1 MSRDLV
7 KKLSAGLFTNSVD
20 MLLFAVSLGLNL
32 YASGSKGKDPITI
45 LEKSFKLTKIFQEK
59 LLQSCT
65 AYAKSRKYLER
76 IDGELRLTREGKKR
90 LKKQLPEYQS
100 QRPWDN
106 RLYLIVY
113 DIKESQREKRY
124 LLNRWLKEHKAVMLQ
139 KSVWV
144 TVKNLE
150 PDLRRE
156 NQIFS
161 DEGMILVSSLKS
173 GEGINGKP
181 VKQLVEQW
189 YHLEE
194 LNKRY
199 DAWLGVV
206 KANRKMDFKKTF
218 ILKMKYLKILEDD
231 PQLPF
236 SLLPDNWLGDKVY
249 QVYKLISDRK

>member
-1 MSRDLV
+1 MPRDLV

-32 YASGSKGKDPITI
+32 YVSSYKGKDPITI
-45 LEKSFKLTKIFQEK
+45 LEKSFKLTHLFQEK
-59 LLQSCT
+59 LLQACT
-65 AYAKSRKYLER
+65 TYAKSKQYLEK
-76 IDGELRLTREGKKR
+76 INGELRLTAEGKKR
-90 LKKQLPEYQS
+90 LEKQLPKYQS
-100 QRPWDN
+100 RRLWDG

-113 DIKESQREKRY
+113 DIKESRRKKRY
-124 LLNRWLKEHKAVMLQ
+124 LLNRWLKQHKAMMLQ

-144 TVKNLE
+144 SVKNLE
-150 PDLRRE
+150 FDLRQE

-161 DEGMILVSSLKS
+161 NEGMILVSSLKS

-181 VKQLVEQW
+181 VKELVEQW
-189 YHLEE
+189 YGLRE

-199 DAWLGVV
+199 DVWLHIA
-206 KANRKMDFKKTF
+206 KDYRQMELQKRF

-236 SLLPDNWLGDKVY
+236 TLLSDDWLGDRAY
-249 QVYKLISDRK
+249 QMYKLISDRK